1 MTPPRIVLDTNVVF
15 DWLVFRD
22 PRCAALDVAIRRG
35 HVQWLAAPSLRD
47 ECQHVLA
54 RGVAAAW
61 LPDLA
66 LIWGTWD
73 AHATMLAE
81 PSAPHHG
88 PLARCS
94 DRDDQKFID
103 LARQHRARWLLTRD
117 RAVLKLARHARA
129 LDLAILRPEDW
140 ASAIAASTA
149 HTGTAS

>member
-1 MTPPRIVLDTNVVF
+1 MVL

-22 PRCAALDVAIRRG
+22 PRCEALDAAIRRG
-35 HVQWLAAPSLRD
+35 LVQWLAAPSLRD
-47 ECQHVLA
+47 ECRHVLA

-61 LPDLA
+61 QPDLA
-66 LIWGTWD
+66 RIWHTWD
-73 AHATMLAE
+73 THATMLAE
-81 PSAPHHG
+81 PSAPPHG

-140 ASAIAASTA
+140 AIAIAAST
-149 HTGTAS
+149 TDTATPS